1 MTSTRIIIEC
11 VAPEEMRLPA
21 YREDGYGDWYF
32 DAKTGDLH
40 IKVAGADVWDQ
51 EQAFLV
57 ALHELIEARLCFQSG
72 VTQGSVDAFDGTF
85 QGDGEPGD
93 DPDAPYKNEHRKA
106 ILIEHLMAVF
116 LGVEGY
122 GRVE

>member
-1 MTSTRIIIEC
+1 
-11 VAPEEMRLPA
+11 MRLPA
-21 YREDGYGDWYF
+21 YREDGCGDWYW

-72 VTQGSVDAFDGTF
+72 VIQGSVDAFDGTF

-93 DPDAPYKNEHRKA
+93 DPEAPYRVQHRQA
-106 ILIEHLMAVF
+106 CLIEHVMALF
-116 LGVEGY
+116 LGKTDYGTVE
-122 GRVE
+122 

>member
-1 MTSTRIIIEC
+1 
-11 VAPEEMRLPA
+11 MRLPA

-72 VTQGSVDAFDGTF
+72 VTQGSVDSFDGTF

-93 DPDAPYKNEHRKA
+93 APLAPYRVQHRKA
-106 ILIEHLMAVF
+106 CLIEHVMALF
-116 LGVEGY
+116 LGKTDYGTVE
-122 GRVE
+122 